1 MDSIILA
8 GLDLDGNS
16 EKAFIIVD
24 EKIDFSFI
32 AVIVIEQLAAVGDKL
47 LRSCTLI
54 NRAKI
59 VPRLI
64 IEYRTNIAAVQHVGQ
79 KPHIVQIELKQIF
92 ADRPGKRK
100 REIGNRVDDPN
111 LSEKLISESL
121 SEIRCAMHV
130 YAYYGCYIHYL

>member
-64 IEYRTNIAAVQHVGQ
+64 IEYRTNIAVR
-79 KPHIVQIELKQIF
+79 F
-92 ADRPGKRK
+92 AFVEPF
-100 REIGNRVDDPN
+100 
-111 LSEKLISESL
+111 
-121 SEIRCAMHV
+121 
-130 YAYYGCYIHYL
+130 